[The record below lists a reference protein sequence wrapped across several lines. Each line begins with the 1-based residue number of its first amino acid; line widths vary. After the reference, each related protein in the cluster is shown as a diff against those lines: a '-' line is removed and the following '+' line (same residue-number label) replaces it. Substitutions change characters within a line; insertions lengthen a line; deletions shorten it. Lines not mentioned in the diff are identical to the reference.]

1 MAYITEAARYLET
14 KQQKKRIPAKDK
26 TLLAPPLS
34 VLGFPKQKQFSYL
47 T

>member
-26 TLLAPPLS
+26 TLLAPPLY
-34 VLGFPKQKQFSYL
+34 GFWGFKSELFQASF
-47 T
+47 